1 MFCLGRKRNRTGGIL
16 LLTRSAPG
24 GGFIY
29 FASVNQVKHGAAGTL
44 TCDVGHSE
52 RLLALGPFGAAGIA
66 PFAAARRGADA
77 PQVHLGGFEEG
88 HHEGLFIL
96 RPIAAN

>member
-1 MFCLGRKRNRTGGIL
+1 M
-16 LLTRSAPG
+16 TRSASAG
-24 GGFIY
+24 FFIY
-29 FASVNQVKHGAAGTL
+29 FASVNQVEHGAAAAGTL

-66 PFAAARRGADA
+66 PLAAARRGADA